1 MKYPM
6 RKRNQTKKRGGNQN
20 LKTSRK
26 GKINDTWTGT
36 TGKTEKAEK
45 TEKTDKTEKENR
57 TMKRIVNA

>member
-26 GKINDTWTGT
+26 GMINDTWTGT

-45 TEKTDKTEKENR
+45 AEMTEKENR
-57 TMKRIVNA
+57 TMKKIVNT